1 MRTAEGASIQW
12 VDKLRYL
19 GICILSGKTFRCCFD
34 NAKKAFYRAFNAVF
48 GKIGRCASEEVIL
61 DLVRSKCLPSL
72 LYGTEACPLNKT
84 ELRSLNF
91 TVTRVLMKLFNT
103 YSAQII
109 EELQEHFNF
118 SSCECLVKQRTLI
131 FLRKYC
137 ALNNTMCASFTEDAQ
152 RYLAA
157 LNS

>member
-1 MRTAEGASIQW
+1 M
-12 VDKLRYL
+12 
-19 GICILSGKTFRCCFD
+19 
-34 NAKKAFYRAFNAVF
+34 
-48 GKIGRCASEEVIL
+48 

-72 LYGTEACPLNKT
+72 LYGTEACPLTKT
-84 ELRSLNF
+84 ELRYQNC
-91 TVTRVLMKLFNT
+91 TVNRVLMKLVNT

-118 SSCECLVKQRTLI
+118 SSCECLVKTRTLI

-137 ALNNTMCASFTEDAQ
+137 ALNNTMCASFTENAQ
-152 RYLAA
+152 RHLAE